1 MVPSRFEELRA
12 KVRLYLE
19 VNRFDA
25 AEKLVRQAIEDDGD
39 LANLHHLLG
48 LVFHKQS
55 RFLEALQCFRNAV
68 RVNPAYIEASLNLAI
83 TLCDLSQYEDAFR
96 IFEELKQQNDFHL
109 QIPRL
114 VLGRIASL
122 HTQAGHAYSEVGMMP
137 EAIQEYRKAITI
149 FPQLIEARLAL
160 ARLYM
165 RSQEPH
171 KAKKELDDI
180 LKLQP
185 MEPEAHVLLGLVHE
199 ALGERSL
206 AKDSWTRARQSEPDH
221 PAAKI
226 LLDLAKTSQISK
238 SP

>member
-1 MVPSRFEELRA
+1 MAPPRFEELRA

-19 VNRFDA
+19 VSRFDI
-25 AEKLVRQAIEDDGD
+25 AEKLVRQSIEDEGD
-39 LANLHHLLG
+39 LAHLHHLLG

-55 RFLEALQCFRNAV
+55 RFPEALQCFRTAV
-68 RVNPAYIEASLNLAI
+68 RINPSYIEASLNLVV
-83 TLCDLSQYEDAFR
+83 TLCDLSQYEDALR
-96 IFEELKQQNDFHL
+96 IFQDLKQHNDFQL
-109 QIPRL
+109 QVPRL

-122 HTQAGHAYSEVGMMP
+122 HTQSGHGYSEAGMMP

-149 FPQLIEARLAL
+149 FPRLTEARLSL

-165 RSQEPH
+165 RSKEPH

-185 MEPEAHVLLGLVHE
+185 TEPEAHVLLGLVHE
-199 ALGERSL
+199 SLGERSL
-206 AKDSWTRARQSEPDH
+206 AKDSWTRARQSAPGH

-226 LLDLAKTSQISK
+226 LLDLTRNSQN
-238 SP
+238 PNLP